1 MLLWV
6 RLHED
11 AAAQP
16 GGARH
21 SARGDPAEHELD
33 PPAEHQ
39 VPPRHPALPLLALLP
54 GLPGETDLPLPVA
67 LPVSAG
73 RVRGEDA
80 GLRLPLA
87 AHAGLR
93 QVPAGQRHVHHQ
105 PECQEQTGEEPEQE
119 PG

>member
-21 SARGDPAEHELD
+21 PARGDPAEHELD

-39 VPPRHPALPLLALLP
+39 VPPRHPALPLLPLLP
-54 GLPGETDLPLPVA
+54 GLSGAPHLPLPV
-67 LPVSAG
+67 PVPGAVNIESHHICL
-73 RVRGEDA
+73 DF
-80 GLRLPLA
+80 LIS
-87 AHAGLR
+87 
-93 QVPAGQRHVHHQ
+93 QVSMFGTDLLLG
-105 PECQEQTGEEPEQE
+105 CF
-119 PG
+119 